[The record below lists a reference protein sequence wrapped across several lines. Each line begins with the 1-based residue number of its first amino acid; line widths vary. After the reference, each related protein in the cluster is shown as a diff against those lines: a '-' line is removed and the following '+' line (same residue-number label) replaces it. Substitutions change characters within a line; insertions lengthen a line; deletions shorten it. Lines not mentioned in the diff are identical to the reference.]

1 MVLIPTAVVL
11 MVLLRQYPLKPE
23 CGRLVLLPPGT
34 APFQGPGP
42 YHLLPRSPG
51 ACLWPALAGE
61 GGLDGPAFFECATRA
76 NEWSEIE
83 TTRRHR
89 LPPVL
94 RQMPRRLCEPLCIA
108 FGTSVSS
115 PTAPTYQLYD
125 LPHKLKPRLYMEA
138 REPWRV
144 VREMKGWEQAAT
156 AEARSFLHDLLADRS
171 AHDTFYVQL
180 PVPGASNRC
189 RLLQGIVVAR
199 PDAVAIEH
207 QPTKLFSHPTHPVYM
222 GMAKWP
228 WNAFSRGGRALQ
240 AGPTRAS
247 AGSGA
252 QLTFTGVQ

>member
-1 MVLIPTAVVL
+1 MYRRCV
-11 MVLLRQYPLKPE
+11 
-23 CGRLVLLPPGT
+23 RLVDLSGT
-34 APFQGPGP
+34 PAISSCTGMPWQV
-42 YHLLPRSPG
+42 SV
-51 ACLWPALAGE
+51 ALAELCGCQKPQ
-61 GGLDGPAFFECATRA
+61 LTLPLSHQPSYLRA
-76 NEWSEIE
+76 DRDWRAHSHD
-83 TTRRHR
+83 RPKR
-89 LPPVL
+89 LKQWKPSVPPVL

-189 RLLQGIVVAR
+189 RLLQGIVVLTQKHLR
-199 PDAVAIEH
+199 IR
-207 QPTKLFSHPTHPVYM
+207 QTKESCF
-222 GMAKWP
+222 
-228 WNAFSRGGRALQ
+228 
-240 AGPTRAS
+240 
-247 AGSGA
+247 
-252 QLTFTGVQ
+252 QLTAIAQAVPATALPS